1 MLFENE
7 GVFLALSHGY
17 LVNKIKRIIIIAVI
31 KNMLKVL
38 WLSLYCIIG
47 SKCAKSKV
55 QFYCVLLN
63 KMHIRILNE
72 MMMWIAIKKMI
83 MRSLY
88 SQSLNKAYCIVE
100 HCIIRCKTR
109 QRSTKEHAE
118 VLQVIWMNEAIW
130 LTWLDLQGHPHFYTQ
145 NSFAQWN
152 AVKTTSFLI
161 VPYNH

>member
-1 MLFENE
+1 
-7 GVFLALSHGY
+7 
-17 LVNKIKRIIIIAVI
+17 
-31 KNMLKVL
+31 MLKVL

-55 QFYCVLLN
+55 QFLCAFKQNAYTHF
-63 KMHIRILNE
+63 KWDDE
-72 MMMWIAIKKMI
+72 WIAIKKMI
-83 MRSLY
+83 MRPLY

-130 LTWLDLQGHPHFYTQ
+130 LDLQGHPHFYTQ

-152 AVKTTSFLI
+152 AMKTTSFLI